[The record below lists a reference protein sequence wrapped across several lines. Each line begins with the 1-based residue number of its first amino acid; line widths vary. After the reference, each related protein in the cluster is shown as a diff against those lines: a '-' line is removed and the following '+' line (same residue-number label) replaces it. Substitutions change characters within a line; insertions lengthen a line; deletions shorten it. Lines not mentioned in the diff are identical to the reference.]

1 MTTSQNIDQET
12 PLGAKGLLNKI
23 PDILKPRPPF
33 NPMRTVVIQF
43 DNVADGTVIDSAY
56 ASSGV
61 QFASLTTQPPSRG
74 SVFARRLQSTSAA
87 SGVNVMSISTDP
99 AWLGPFFDARSGA
112 IEVTFDQLQSSV
124 SVMAL
129 PLVMPEALGSTDNR
143 PFMEAFSTD
152 GTYLGRA
159 RTQLKEGDPGF
170 NLVWQPLVFV
180 SPTRNIKKVRL
191 SSQAHGSPWVYTV
204 FDNLTFH
211 VNILQRLP

>member
-1 MTTSQNIDQET
+1 MSISQNTDQET
-12 PLGAKGLLNKI
+12 PLGAKGLPIKL
-23 PDILKPRPPF
+23 PDSLKPKPPF

-43 DNVADGTVIDSAY
+43 DNVADGTVIDHAY

-61 QFASLTTQPPSRG
+61 NFASLTTQPPSTG
-74 SVFARRLQSTSAA
+74 SVYARRLQSTSAA
-87 SGVNVMSISTDP
+87 SGVNVMSLSTDL
-99 AWLGPFFDARSGA
+99 AWLGPFFDARNGA

-129 PLVMPEALGSTDNR
+129 PLTMPEGLGSTDNR
-143 PFMEAFSTD
+143 PFLEAFSTD

-159 RTQLKEGDPGF
+159 RTQLKLGDAGF
-170 NLVWQPLVFV
+170 IMVWQPIAFV

-211 VNILQRLP
+211 VSILQRLP